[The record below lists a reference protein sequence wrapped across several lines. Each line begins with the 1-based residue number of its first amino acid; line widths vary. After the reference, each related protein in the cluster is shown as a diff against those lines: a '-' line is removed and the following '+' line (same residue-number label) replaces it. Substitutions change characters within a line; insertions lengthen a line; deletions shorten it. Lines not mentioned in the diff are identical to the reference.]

1 MLNTMVGE
9 LISKSRC
16 EKMNKLVHVA
26 VGVIIRDQQIFL
38 TKRLANAHQGGKWEF
53 PGGKLEAD
61 ESVGEALH
69 RELQEEIA
77 IDVLSCNPL
86 LQIKH
91 DYGDKQ
97 VLLDVFIIT
106 NFLGEPTAQE
116 GQEQIWFPFSQLSSL
131 DFPQANKAIVK
142 KLEEYF
148 E

>member
-1 MLNTMVGE
+1 
-9 LISKSRC
+9 
-16 EKMNKLVHVA
+16 MNKLVHVA